1 VTNAE
6 PLIAGRYRLVTA
18 LAAGGMGVVWK
29 GWDERLHRPVA
40 IKQLRL
46 QPGLSPSEAANARD
60 RAMREA
66 RITARLHHPHAV
78 PVYDV
83 VEHDGQ
89 PCLIM
94 QFVPSISLQEAVGQR
109 GTLPPV
115 EVARIGSEVAT
126 ALTAA
131 HRVGIVH
138 RDVKPGNVLLAEDGT
153 AKLTDFGISHVL
165 GDVTLTA
172 TGMVTGT
179 PAYLAP
185 EVARGQ
191 SASFASDVFSF
202 GSTLYT
208 ATEGSP
214 PFGKDDNAMAVLHR
228 VASGQLRPPQRSGP
242 LTPLLLRMLSSDP
255 QARPSMTDV
264 GHTLAALHADSTAS
278 QAARAGAAGLATA
291 RLEVPQPP
299 PSRTIAAAQT
309 LADARPVGRP
319 ASAEPRRRGGLIA
332 ALVAGALV
340 AGSVVLAIALTNRDG
355 SPSKPAVAGPA
366 STARAPTAAPTR
378 AGSAPRSTSAPATT
392 TQTPGSSPPGRTA
405 AAAAA
410 QLAQAITDYYG
421 LVPKHL
427 QQGWTRLTPAYQNG
441 HAGGFGGYQQF
452 WSEVQR
458 VSVSNAS
465 GQPPNSAQATVTYYY
480 KDHRVVVE
488 RTRYQL
494 AMSGGQWKIDTS
506 TVLSSQSG

>member
-1 VTNAE
+1 MANTE
-6 PLIAGRYRLVTA
+6 PLIAGRYRLVAA

-46 QPGLSPSEAANARD
+46 QPGLSPSEATNARD

-83 VEHDGQ
+83 VEHEGQ

-94 QFVPSISLQEAVGQR
+94 QFVPSISLHEALRQR

-131 HRVGIVH
+131 HHAGIVH
-138 RDVKPGNVLLAEDGT
+138 RDVKPGNVLLAEDGG

-191 SASFASDVFSF
+191 PASFASDVFSL

-214 PFGKDDNAMAVLHR
+214 PFGQDDNAMAVLHR
-228 VASGQLRPPQRSGP
+228 VASGQLHSPQRSGP
-242 LTPLLLRMLSSDP
+242 LTPLLLRMLNADP
-255 QARPSMTDV
+255 QARPTMTDV
-264 GHTLAALHADSTAS
+264 SHTLAALHADSTAL
-278 QAARAGAAGLATA
+278 QTARAEAGSLATA
-291 RLEVPQPP
+291 RLEAPLPP
-299 PSRTIAAAQT
+299 PSRTTAAPRT
-309 LADARPVGRP
+309 LADARPVGRLAP
-319 ASAEPRRRGGLIA
+319 AKPRRRRGLIA
-332 ALVAGALV
+332 PLVAGALV
-340 AGSVVLAIALTNRDG
+340 VGAVLLAIALTNRDG
-355 SPSKPAVAGPA
+355 SKSPTPAVAGSA
-366 STARAPTAAPTR
+366 SKAAPTR
-378 AGSAPRSTSAPATT
+378 ASSGSRSVSASATT
-392 TQTPGSSPPGRTA
+392 RPTPSSSSPGRAATA
-405 AAAAA
+405 G
-410 QLAQAITDYYG
+410 QLAQAIIDYYG
-421 LVPKHL
+421 LVPRNL
-427 QQGWTRLTPAYQNG
+427 EQAWTRLTPAYQNS

-452 WSEVQR
+452 WNEVKR
-458 VSVSNAS
+458 VSASNAV
-465 GQPPNSAQATVTYYY
+465 GQLPNSVQATITYVY

-488 RTRYQL
+488 RTAYQL
-494 AMSGGQWKIDTS
+494 QMSGGQWKIDNS

>member
-1 VTNAE
+1 VTNTE
-6 PLIAGRYRLVTA
+6 PLIAGRYRLVAA
-18 LAAGGMGVVWK
+18 LGAGGMGVVWK

-40 IKQLRL
+40 IKQLLL
-46 QPGLSPSEAANARD
+46 QPGLRPSEAADARD

-115 EVARIGSEVAT
+115 EVARIGSEVAR

-131 HRVGIVH
+131 HQAGIVH
-138 RDVKPGNVLLAEDGT
+138 RDVKPANVLLAEDGT

-191 SASFASDVFSF
+191 SASFASDVFSL

-208 ATEGSP
+208 ATEGGP
-214 PFGKDDNAMAVLHR
+214 PFGQDANAMAVLHR
-228 VASGQLRPPQRSGP
+228 VASGQLHPPQRSGP
-242 LTPLLLRMLSSDP
+242 LTPLLLRMLTDDP
-255 QARPSMTDV
+255 QARPTMTDV
-264 GHTLAALHADSTAS
+264 SHTLAALHADSTALQTS
-278 QAARAGAAGLATA
+278 SGRASSLATA
-291 RLEVPQPP
+291 RLKAPL
-299 PSRTIAAAQT
+299 PSPSHTTAAPKT
-309 LADARPVGRP
+309 LADARPVNLR
-319 ASAEPRRRGGLIA
+319 ASARPRRRRGLMPPL
-332 ALVAGALV
+332 LVGARLV
-340 AGSVVLAIALTNRDG
+340 GAVLLAITLTHRDG
-355 SPSKPAVAGPA
+355 SKSRTPVVAG
-366 STARAPTAAPTR
+366 TAT
-378 AGSAPRSTSAPATT
+378 TSAPTHASTRPRSAAASTTRPTPSTSSPGQAATATT
-392 TQTPGSSPPGRTA
+392 PG
-405 AAAAA
+405 

-421 LVPKHL
+421 LVPRNL
-427 QQGWTRLTPAYQNG
+427 QQAWTRLTPAYQNS
-441 HAGGFGGYQQF
+441 HAGGFSGYRQF
-452 WSEVQR
+452 WSAVKR
-458 VSVSNAS
+458 VSVSNAD
-465 GQPPNSAQATVTYYY
+465 GQLPNSVQATITYFYM
-480 KDHRVVVE
+480 DHRVVVE
-488 RTRYQL
+488 RTAYQL
-494 AMSGGQWKIDTS
+494 ASSGGQWKIDNS

>member
-1 VTNAE
+1 
-6 PLIAGRYRLVTA
+6 
-18 LAAGGMGVVWK
+18 MGVVWK
-29 GWDERLHRPVA
+29 GWDERLHRSVA

-46 QPGLSPSEAANARD
+46 QPGLSPSEAATARD

-66 RITARLHHPHAV
+66 RITARLQHPHAV

-83 VEHDGQ
+83 VEHDDR

-94 QFVPSISLQEAVGQR
+94 QFVPSISLQEAIGHR
-109 GTLPPV
+109 GTLPPI

-131 HRVGIVH
+131 HQAGIVH

-191 SASFASDVFSF
+191 SASFASDVFSL

-208 ATEGSP
+208 ATEGGP
-214 PFGKDDNAMAVLHR
+214 PFGQDDNAMAVLHR
-228 VASGQLRPPQRSGP
+228 VASGQLLPPGRSGP
-242 LTPLLLRMLSSDP
+242 LTPLLLRMLTADP
-255 QARPSMTDV
+255 QARPSMTHV
-264 GHTLAALHADSTAS
+264 SHTLAALHADSTALP
-278 QAARAGAAGLATA
+278 AARAGAGSLATTRRDA
-291 RLEVPQPP
+291 PQPP
-299 PSRTIAAAQT
+299 PSRTQAAPST
-309 LADARPVGRP
+309 LIDARPVGRP
-319 ASAEPRRRGGLIA
+319 TPAEPRRRRGRIA
-332 ALVAGALV
+332 PLVAGALV
-340 AGSVVLAIALTNRDG
+340 VGAVMLAIALTNRDAS

-366 STARAPTAAPTR
+366 STARPASATTSATQPN
-378 AGSAPRSTSAPATT
+378 SAPRSTSAPATT
-392 TQTPGSSPPGRTA
+392 SRTPSNSSPGQTTA
-405 AAAAA
+405 AAT
-410 QLAQAITDYYG
+410 QLAQAITDYYR
-421 LVPKHL
+421 LVPNNL
-427 QQGWTRLTPAYQNG
+427 QEGWTRLTPAYQNS
-441 HAGGFGGYQQF
+441 HAGGFAGYQQF
-452 WSEVQR
+452 WNEVQR
-458 VSVSNAS
+458 VSVSSAS
-465 GQPPNSAQATVTYYY
+465 GQSPNSAQATITYLY

-488 RTRYQL
+488 RTAYHL
-494 AMSGGQWKIDTS
+494 AISGGQLKIDDS

>member
-1 VTNAE
+1 VANTE

-46 QPGLSPSEAANARD
+46 QPGLSPSEAANARE

-66 RITARLHHPHAV
+66 RITARLHHAHAV

-83 VEHDGQ
+83 VEHEGQ

-94 QFVPSISLQEAVGQR
+94 QFVPSISLHESLRQR

-131 HRVGIVH
+131 HQAGIVH

-191 SASFASDVFSF
+191 PASFASDVFSL
-202 GSTLYT
+202 GSTLYA

-214 PFGKDDNAMAVLHR
+214 PFGQDDNAMAVLHR
-228 VASGQLRPPQRSGP
+228 VASGQLQSPQRSGP
-242 LTPLLLRMLSSDP
+242 LTPLLLRMLTADP
-255 QARPSMTDV
+255 QARPTMTDV
-264 GHTLAALHADSTAS
+264 SHTLAALLADSTAL
-278 QAARAGAAGLATA
+278 QAARGGSGSLATA
-291 RLEVPQPP
+291 RLQAPLPP
-299 PSRTIAAAQT
+299 PPQTTAAPKT
-309 LADARPVGRP
+309 LADVRPVDRP
-319 ASAEPRRRGGLIA
+319 APAKTRRRRGLIA
-332 ALVAGALV
+332 PLVAGALV
-340 AGSVVLAIALTNRDG
+340 VGAVLLAIALTNRDG
-355 SPSKPAVAGPA
+355 NKSGTPAVAG
-366 STARAPTAAPTR
+366 RA
-378 AGSAPRSTSAPATT
+378 STSAPAQASSGPRSAAVSATSRP
-392 TQTPGSSPPGRTA
+392 TPSSSPPGRAATA
-405 AAAAA
+405 G
-410 QLAQAITDYYG
+410 QLARAITDYYG
-421 LVPKHL
+421 LVPRDL
-427 QQGWTRLTPAYQNG
+427 QEAWTRLTPAYQNS
-441 HAGGFGGYQQF
+441 HAGGFSGYQQF
-452 WSEVQR
+452 WSEVKR
-458 VSVSNAS
+458 VSVSDAD
-465 GQPPNSAQATVTYYY
+465 GQLPNSVQATITYTY

-488 RTRYQL
+488 RTAFQL
-494 AMSGGQWKIDTS
+494 ALSGGQWKIDNS

>member
-1 VTNAE
+1 VSNTE

-46 QPGLSPSEAANARD
+46 QPGLSRSEAANARD

-109 GTLPPV
+109 GTMPPV

-131 HRVGIVH
+131 HRAGIVH

-172 TGMVTGT
+172 TGMITGT

-191 SASFASDVFSF
+191 SASFASDVFSL

-214 PFGKDDNAMAVLHR
+214 PFGQDANAMAVLHR

-242 LTPLLLRMLSSDP
+242 LTPLLLRMLSTDP
-255 QARPSMTDV
+255 QARPTITDV
-264 GHTLAALHADSTAS
+264 SHTLAALHADSTAQ
-278 QAARAGAAGLATA
+278 QAVSGRAASLATT
-291 RLEVPQPP
+291 RLKVPP
-299 PSRTIAAAQT
+299 PPARTTAAPKT
-309 LADARPVGRP
+309 LADARPVSRP
-319 ASAEPRRRGGLIA
+319 APAEPRRRRGLIA
-332 ALVAGALV
+332 PLLAGTLVV
-340 AGSVVLAIALTNRDG
+340 GSVVLAIALTNRDG
-355 SPSKPAVAGPA
+355 SNSRKPAVGGPA
-366 STARAPTAAPTR
+366 TTSAPTLASST
-378 AGSAPRSTSAPATT
+378 PRSANAPATT
-392 TQTPGSSPPGRTA
+392 GQTPGSSTPGGA
-405 AAAAA
+405 AATATAG
-410 QLAQAITDYYG
+410 QLAQAITDYYR

-427 QQGWTRLTPAYQNG
+427 QEGWTRLTPAYQNS
-441 HAGGFGGYQQF
+441 HTGGFSGYQDF

-465 GQPPNSAQATVTYYY
+465 GQPPNSVQATITYVY
-480 KDHRVVVE
+480 KDRRVVME
-488 RTRYQL
+488 RTAYRL
-494 AMSGGQWKIDTS
+494 AMSGEQWKIDNS

>member
-1 VTNAE
+1 VTNTE

-18 LAAGGMGVVWK
+18 LGAGAMGVVWK
-29 GWDERLHRPVA
+29 GWDERLHRQVA

-46 QPGLSPSEAANARD
+46 QPGLSPSEAANARE

-89 PCLIM
+89 PCIIM
-94 QFVPSISLQEAVGQR
+94 QFVPSISLQEALAQR

-126 ALTAA
+126 ALIAA
-131 HRVGIVH
+131 HHAGIVH
-138 RDVKPGNVLLAEDGT
+138 RDVKPGNVLLAEDGA

-191 SASFASDVFSF
+191 SSSFASDVFSL

-214 PFGKDDNAMAVLHR
+214 PFGQDANAMAVLHR
-228 VASGQLRPPQRSGP
+228 VASGQLDPPQRSGP
-242 LTPLLLRMLSSDP
+242 LTPLLLRMLTDDP
-255 QARPSMTDV
+255 QARPTMTDV
-264 GHTLAALHADSTAS
+264 SHTLAALHADSTALQTS
-278 QAARAGAAGLATA
+278 SGRASSLATA
-291 RLEVPQPP
+291 RLKAPL
-299 PSRTIAAAQT
+299 PSPSQTTAAPKT
-309 LADARPVGRP
+309 LADARPVVLPAPARP
-319 ASAEPRRRGGLIA
+319 SRRRGLTG
-332 ALVAGALV
+332 ALMAGALV
-340 AGSVVLAIALTNRDG
+340 VGVVLLAIALTNRDG
-355 SPSKPAVAGPA
+355 RNSPKSAAAGPA
-366 STARAPTAAPTR
+366 TTSAPTQAS
-378 AGSAPRSTSAPATT
+378 SAPRSANASATT
-392 TQTPGSSPPGRTA
+392 GQTPSGSMPGRTA
-405 AAAAA
+405 TAATAG

-421 LVPKHL
+421 LVPKNL
-427 QQGWTRLTPAYQNG
+427 QEAWTRLTPAYQNS
-441 HAGGFGGYQQF
+441 HAGGLSGYQQF
-452 WSEVQR
+452 WSEMKR

-465 GQPPNSAQATVTYYY
+465 GQLPNSVQATITYVY
-480 KDHRVVVE
+480 KDHRVVSE
-488 RTRYQL
+488 RTAYQL
-494 AMSGGQWKIDTS
+494 AMSGGQWKIDNS
-506 TVLSSQSG
+506 TVLSSQRG